1 MYRLM
6 QPSDKAAVTELWQR
20 ERGVSAEFVETAIR
34 RFAGEQNVYVAEE
47 NDRIEAVALAVPVT
61 LQGRPGNYLFGL
73 CGQGS
78 LILAGLIDTLCAQQK
93 LRGEGFTVAVPT
105 SPEQTSLL
113 QEKGFHKAFAL
124 RCLPREVER
133 NLWSQADFDSVTAK
147 KLCELRA
154 RFWPDTVML
163 TPEQMAVVLGNL
175 YCMGTAEKPV
185 VFTSDTKKP
194 ADWGGII
201 CGYNSQEVVLSH
213 VDLAYAGATPTESSP
228 SYQNKLYKTTID
240 GGLPA
245 FYFCN
250 TDGSFVMTGCFFH
263 DNYNDQT
270 YFSGGNAVIYNNIL
284 ADSGNA
290 ADGGEGIN
298 IKAGCKMDV
307 ANNVLYNICTNGF
320 KLSNSGN
327 SESVPLSQFVA
338 YNNTIVDCGWRRS
351 KNKKGGSVWIEKA
364 IAPTFVGNLIYDCRF
379 GMKQPAKN
387 GGDIAH
393 SVIAPNYYFASTET
407 GVKQMSRDADM
418 AVWSDL
424 DIKSATAGD
433 KDPLFNDFKQNPKMN
448 INCEIDDPENG
459 APLPFDRSWDFNL
472 KANSPAMT
480 GASTDTQRLFP
491 NGIAFIGMKK
501 VIFANTADDQN
512 YRFCAPAPVARF
524 GAKL

>member
-1 MYRLM
+1 MTKTITRL
-6 QPSDKAAVTELWQR
+6 ATLLA
-20 ERGVSAEFVETAIR
+20 TALL
-34 RFAGEQNVYVAEE
+34 ATACE
-47 NDRIEAVALAVPVT
+47 NDNINPYDYAGSDNGAGTEQGSTDVVKTALAEYPKGSVVWTRDTTLTESVEIAKGTSLYIEPGVTVTCKSEVQVPVE
-61 LQGRPGNYLFGL
+61 
-73 CGQGS
+73 
-78 LILAGLIDTLCAQQK
+78 I
-93 LRGEGFTVAVPT
+93 
-105 SPEQTSLL
+105 
-113 QEKGFHKAFAL
+113 
-124 RCLPREVER
+124 
-133 NLWSQADFDSVTAK
+133 
-147 KLCELRA
+147 
-154 RFWPDTVML
+154 
-163 TPEQMAVVLGNL
+163 VVLGNL

-228 SYQNKLYKTTID
+228 SFQNKLYKTSVED
-240 GGLPA
+240 GLPA
-245 FYFCN
+245 FFFCN
-250 TDGSFVMTGCFFH
+250 TNGSFVMTGCFFH

-270 YFSGGNAVIYNNIL
+270 YLSGGQAVIYDNIL

-290 ADGGEGIN
+290 ANGGEGIN

-307 ANNVLYNICTNGF
+307 ANNLLYNICTNGF
-320 KLSNSGN
+320 KLSNAGN
-327 SESVPLSQFVA
+327 SESVRLSQFVA
-338 YNNTIVDCGWRRS
+338 YNNTIVDCGCRRS
-351 KNKKGGSVWIEKA
+351 KNKKGCSVWLEKA

-433 KDPLFNDFKQNPKMN
+433 KDPMFTDFMQNPQMN
-448 INCEIDDPENG
+448 INCEIDDPEKG
-459 APLPFDRSWDFNL
+459 APQPFDRSWNFNL

-480 GASTDTQRLFP
+480 GAPTDIQRLFP